1 MSSRA
6 LSRFCCRPPLTGFRH
21 RASGANVGGFSYKAG
36 CASRTHWRTHHY
48 GWLDS
53 TIGNCTGSRE
63 VNLSLLLRQLKHL
76 NETLALYGVK
86 TEALDTIL
94 LI

>member
-1 MSSRA
+1 
-6 LSRFCCRPPLTGFRH
+6 
-21 RASGANVGGFSYKAG
+21 
-36 CASRTHWRTHHY
+36 
-48 GWLDS
+48 
-53 TIGNCTGSRE
+53 